1 MSRKVIV
8 SCAVTGGSP
17 MTKNSRYVPITP
29 KRIAEEALAAAR
41 AGAAVVHIHVRDPET
56 GAPGGGVELF
66 REVVS
71 RIRDSGSDVVIN
83 LTTGPGARF
92 DPPIDDPRSAEVMV
106 RPPDERVEHV
116 VALRPE
122 ICSLDIATM
131 NFGASPIVNSL
142 DHIRHMARAIYE
154 AGVKP
159 ELEVFDLGQVGYALY
174 LIEQG
179 IIEKPPF
186 FQFCLGI
193 RGGAPATTEAMT
205 AMKNMLPAGT
215 VWSAFGISR
224 SEFPM
229 VAQSVILGGHVRV
242 GLEDN
247 LFIAQG
253 ELAEGNAPLVER
265 AVTIVTSIGE
275 DIASPA
281 DARRILSL

>member
-1 MSRKVIV
+1 MIV